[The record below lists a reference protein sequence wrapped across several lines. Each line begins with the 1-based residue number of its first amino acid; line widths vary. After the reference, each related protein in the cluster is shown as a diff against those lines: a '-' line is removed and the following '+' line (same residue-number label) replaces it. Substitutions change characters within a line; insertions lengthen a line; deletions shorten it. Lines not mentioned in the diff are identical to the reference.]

1 MIAYHYLK
9 RGIVGLGRAHLAGS
23 MSGHLGS
30 ALLAGYFLGEM
41 KPDLDP
47 AVHFAIERDLE
58 RVLGGEESVWFDPAK
73 VELTVEQLF
82 EEPDSTDSGKT
93 DGIETIAS
101 ALEPNLGKLRQSGHN
116 VIFASL
122 AIRAFSGH
130 PDLATPAR
138 IEGARKLISSFDTQG
153 PGRGYL
159 GKGRGWVSP
168 RTRPDEEG
176 IEVPGYNTLQAM
188 AEATFDLL
196 IETAGEH
203 RRGYGDHFHLIDH
216 AAALIDLG
224 DCGFPDLANAGIR
237 AHSEHLARFR
247 ALPSLDQELGPLKK
261 AELDPFDPDYWTLRE
276 SVQWDAWLTHRV
288 KCLYGF
294 VIVSR
299 LIEDAKKREAARDVL
314 RYLMA

>member
-1 MIAYHYLK
+1 MIANHYLE
-9 RGIVGLGRAHLAGS
+9 RGIAGFGRAHLAGS

-30 ALLAGYFLGEM
+30 ALLAGYFFGEM

-58 RVLGGEESVWFDPAK
+58 RILGGEESVWFDPAK
-73 VELTVEQLF
+73 VGMTVEDLF
-82 EEPDSTDSGKT
+82 EEPESAETGKS
-93 DGIETIAS
+93 DGTRIIAS

-138 IEGARKLISSFDTQG
+138 IEGARKLIAAFDTQG

-168 RTRPDEEG
+168 RTRPEEEG
-176 IEVPGYNTLQAM
+176 IELPAYDSLESM
-188 AEATFDLL
+188 AAATFSFV
-196 IETAGEH
+196 IESAGE
-203 RRGYGDHFHLIDH
+203 RRQGYGGHFHLIDH
-216 AAALIDLG
+216 AAALIDLA
-224 DCGFPDLANAGIR
+224 DCGYPALAAAGLR
-237 AHSEHLARFR
+237 AHGEHLARLR
-247 ALPSLDQELGPLKK
+247 ALPILDQELGTLKK
-261 AELDPFDPDYWTLRE
+261 SELDPFDPDYWTQRE

-294 VIVSR
+294 NVVSR
-299 LIEDAKKREAARDVL
+299 TIEDDKMREAARDAL

>member
-1 MIAYHYLK
+1 MIAYHYLE
-9 RGIVGLGRAHLAGS
+9 RGIAGLGRAHLAGS

-58 RVLGGEESVWFDPAK
+58 RILGGEEAVWFDPAK
-73 VELTVEQLF
+73 VGVTVEELF
-82 EEPDSTDSGKT
+82 EEPESTEPGKGG
-93 DGIETIAS
+93 GIEAIAA

-122 AIRAFSGH
+122 AIRAFSEH

-138 IEGARKLISSFDTQG
+138 IEGARKLIAAFDTQG

-168 RTRPDEEG
+168 RTRPEDEG
-176 IEVPGYNTLQAM
+176 IDVPAYDDLETMATATLDFVIAS
-188 AEATFDLL
+188 
-196 IETAGEH
+196 AGEH

-216 AAALIDLG
+216 AAALIDLA
-224 DCGFPDLANAGIR
+224 DCGLPKLANAGIR
-237 AHSEHLARFR
+237 AHREHLARLR
-247 ALPSLDQELGPLKK
+247 ALPVLDEELGLLKK
-261 AELDPFDPDYWTLRE
+261 SEIDPYEPAYWTRRE

-294 VIVSR
+294 VVVAR
-299 LIEDAKKREAARDVL
+299 LIDDGKKREAARDAL

>member
-1 MIAYHYLK
+1 MVAYHYLE
-9 RGIVGLGRAHLAGS
+9 RGVAGLGRAHLAGS

-58 RVLGGEESVWFDPAK
+58 RILGGEETVWFDPAK
-73 VELTVEQLF
+73 TGVTVEELF
-82 EEPDSTDSGKT
+82 EEPESAGTGATKGVE
-93 DGIETIAS
+93 GIAA

-130 PDLATPAR
+130 PDLATPTR
-138 IEGARKLISSFDTQG
+138 LEGAEKLIAAFDTQG

-168 RTRPDEEG
+168 RTRPEEEG
-176 IEVPGYNTLQAM
+176 IEVPEYDNLESM
-188 AEATFDLL
+188 AEATFDFV
-196 IETAGEH
+196 IESAGQH

-216 AAALIDLG
+216 TAALIDL
-224 DCGFPDLANAGIR
+224 DDSGFPELAKAGIR
-237 AHSEHLARFR
+237 AHREHLARLR
-247 ALPSLDQELGPLKK
+247 ALPVLDEELGPLKK
-261 AELDPFDPDYWTLRE
+261 SEIDPYDPAYWTRRK
-276 SVQWDAWLTHRV
+276 SVQWDAWLTHRI

-294 VIVSR
+294 VVVSR
-299 LIEDAKKREAARDVL
+299 LVEDAKKREAARDAL

>member
-1 MIAYHYLK
+1 MIAYHYLE
-9 RGIVGLGRAHLAGS
+9 RGIAGFGRAHLAGS

-58 RVLGGEESVWFDPAK
+58 RILGGEESVWFDPAK
-73 VELTVEQLF
+73 VGMTVEDLF
-82 EEPDSTDSGKT
+82 EEPESAETGKS
-93 DGIETIAS
+93 DGIRIIVS

-116 VIFASL
+116 AIFASL

-130 PDLATPAR
+130 PGLATPAR
-138 IEGARKLISSFDTQG
+138 IEGARKLIAAFDTQG

-159 GKGRGWVSP
+159 GKDRGWVSP
-168 RTRPDEEG
+168 RTRPEEEG
-176 IEVPGYNTLQAM
+176 IETPAYDDLVSM
-188 AEATFDLL
+188 AVATFDFV

-216 AAALIDLG
+216 AAALIDLA
-224 DCGFPDLANAGIR
+224 DCGLPGLAQDGIR
-237 AHSEHLARFR
+237 AHREHLARLR
-247 ALPSLDQELGPLKK
+247 ALPVLDEELGRLKK
-261 AELDPFDPDYWTLRE
+261 SELDPFDPDYWRQRQ

-288 KCLYGF
+288 KCLHGF
-294 VIVSR
+294 VVVSR
-299 LIEDAKKREAARDVL
+299 LVEDNQKREAARDAM

>member
-1 MIAYHYLK
+1 MIAYHYLE
-9 RGIVGLGRAHLAGS
+9 RGIAGLGRAHLAGS

-58 RVLGGEESVWFDPAK
+58 RILGGEERVWFDPAK
-73 VELTVEQLF
+73 VGVTVEQLF
-82 EEPDSTDSGKT
+82 EEPESTDTEKAG
-93 DGIETIAS
+93 GIEVIAS

-130 PDLATPAR
+130 PGLATPAR
-138 IEGARKLISSFDTQG
+138 IEGARKLIAAFDTQG

-159 GKGRGWVSP
+159 GKERGWISP
-168 RTRPDEEG
+168 RTLPEEEG
-176 IEVPGYNTLQAM
+176 IEVPEYDDLESM
-188 AEATFDLL
+188 AAATFDFV
-196 IETAGEH
+196 IESAGE
-203 RRGYGDHFHLIDH
+203 RRQGYGGHFHLIDH
-216 AAALIDLG
+216 AAALIDLAESG
-224 DCGFPDLANAGIR
+224 YPGLAAAGLR
-237 AHSEHLARFR
+237 AHREHLARLR
-247 ALPSLDQELGPLKK
+247 ALPILVQELGPLKK
-261 AELDPFDPDYWTLRE
+261 SELDPFDPDYWTQRE
-276 SVQWDAWLTHRV
+276 SVQWEAWLTHRV

-294 VIVSR
+294 VVVSR
-299 LIEDAKKREAARDVL
+299 IVEDDKKREAARDAL